1 MLLLDALTYIK
12 THPAAF
18 WSALSIHLQMSVGAV
33 GLATIFGIPL
43 GLYSRHATWL
53 SQFLT
58 TLFNT
63 LRVIPGLA
71 VLALLMPLIG
81 SGSWPATFALM
92 LLVFPTIAL
101 NTVSGF
107 RQADVETLEAAR
119 GLGMKNFEIFSKVE
133 VPLALPV
140 VLNGVRIALVE
151 AISAAALAAF
161 IGGGGLGSFIVNGLG
176 MANLALLLVG
186 ALPVAALALLSEAIF
201 GLIIRRM
208 TWMLK
213 A

>member
-1 MLLLDALTYIK
+1 MLLAEALTYIQ
-12 THPAAF
+12 THPQAF
-18 WSALSIHLQMSVGAV
+18 WSALSLHLQMSFGAV
-33 GLATIFGIPL
+33 LIATLLGVPV
-43 GLYSRHATWL
+43 GLYSRHASRL
-53 SQFLT
+53 SQILA

-71 VLALLMPLIG
+71 VLALMMPLIG
-81 SGSWPATFALM
+81 TGPWPATLALV

-119 GLGMKNFEIFSKVE
+119 GLGMKPLEVFFKVE

-140 VLNGVRIALVE
+140 ILNGVRIALVE

-186 ALPVAALALLSEAIF
+186 ALPVAALALFSEAIF
-201 GLIIRRM
+201 GLTIRRM